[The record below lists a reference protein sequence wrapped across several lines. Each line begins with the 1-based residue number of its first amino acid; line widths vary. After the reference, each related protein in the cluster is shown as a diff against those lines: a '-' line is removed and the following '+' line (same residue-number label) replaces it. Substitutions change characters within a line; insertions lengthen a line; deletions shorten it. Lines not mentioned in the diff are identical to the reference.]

1 MIQKL
6 DSEVMQSL
14 DVDVKDYGLRNCKNY
29 PRTRRLVFNI
39 TLFVLINAGQIIAG
53 LFAGLMFANF
63 L

>member
-29 PRTRRLVFNI
+29 PRTRRLVLTLMGILESQENFCLKRTAKINI
-39 TLFVLINAGQIIAG
+39 FQN
-53 LFAGLMFANF
+53 
-63 L
+63 